1 MDVWNEKNHFFN
13 IKLAKITGLYQML
26 DPETVK
32 YRGRNVYH
40 ILMACVLVYMS
51 FISMILML
59 SGLYYWTDNI
69 PISMDYFCKTE
80 LCMYIIYKMWFI
92 IHHSNDIWNCL
103 SITWYDFTSFSNR
116 NRHTGSLA
124 RSFGVVHDRVCDNV
138 FHGDGQLLDHHL
150 GVQ

>member
-40 ILMACVLVYMS
+40 VVMACVLVYIS
-51 FISMILML
+51 FISTILML

-69 PISMDYFCKTE
+69 PISTDYFCKIE
-80 LCMYIIYKMWFI
+80 LSAYIIYKMWFERHMELFVDHAVRFHI
-92 IHHSNDIWNCL
+92 VRQPKQ
-103 SITWYDFTSFSNR
+103 T
-116 NRHTGSLA
+116 HTGSLA
-124 RSFGVVHDRVCDNV
+124 RSFGVVHDRECDNV
-138 FHGDGQLLDHHL
+138 FHGVGQLLGHHL